1 MDSRLWLVSSRS
13 RSGLQT
19 SPNLQSVSR
28 QGGCSMSL
36 SYRSLPIFLFFFL
49 AVPLLWAQAAKTS
62 IIIER
67 QAVHF
72 ITPGEA
78 VEWQLVISNQQ
89 GEVIFDSG
97 LLYGSALEWPLK
109 NQQ

>member
-1 MDSRLWLVSSRS
+1 
-13 RSGLQT
+13 
-19 SPNLQSVSR
+19 
-28 QGGCSMSL
+28 MSL

-97 LLYGSALEWPLK
+97 LLAVLEGDTTIEEVVRCIRSEA
-109 NQQ
+109 